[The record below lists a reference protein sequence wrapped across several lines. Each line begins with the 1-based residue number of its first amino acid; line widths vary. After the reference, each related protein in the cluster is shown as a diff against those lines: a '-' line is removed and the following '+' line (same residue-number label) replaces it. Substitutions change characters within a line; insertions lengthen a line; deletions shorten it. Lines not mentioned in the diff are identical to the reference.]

1 MDQLQLKN
9 LCSRFGNLNKTEF
22 FVAGL
27 CAGITSVRPELIL
40 KFVEKGNLIR
50 EECFKAKFYVNAA
63 NGDLGKAKEILNMST
78 NKLQKNKALSQ
89 RLMNICRICEKSA
102 HDKEIEYLDNCAD
115 LFHKECIQ
123 KYIQGQIT
131 ENQYPIKC
139 PECKVEVS
147 SVFIKLKVGQDYYEK
162 YSYCEISC
170 AVDCIDCPITGCKGV
185 ISFSVQKDK
194 VECMECKNLV
204 CLNCGVKYH
213 EGLSCEE
220 YLSKMNDKCPFCHL
234 VTRAQTGLKKCKCSH
249 ILCGKC
255 SYPVNLC
262 KCEHKRINL

>member
-1 MDQLQLKN
+1 MDELQIKN
-9 LCSRFGNLNKTEF
+9 LCRKFGNLNKTDF

-27 CAGITSVRPELIL
+27 CAGLTSVRPDIVL

-50 EECFKAKFYVNAA
+50 EECLKSKFYVNTA
-63 NGDLGKAKEILNMST
+63 NGELGKAKEILNMFT
-78 NKLQKNKALSQ
+78 NKLLINKANSQ
-89 RLMNICRICEKSA
+89 GLINICRLCSKSA

-115 LFHKECIQ
+115 LFHKDCIQ

-139 PECKVEVS
+139 PECRVEVS

-170 AVDCIDCPITGCKGV
+170 AVDCIDCPINGCKGV

-194 VECMECKNLV
+194 IKVECRECKNLV
-204 CLNCGVKYH
+204 CLNCGVMYH

-220 YLSKMNDKCPFCHL
+220 YLSKMNEKCTFCKL
-234 VTRAQTGLKKCKCSH
+234 VSRAKGGSKQCKCS
-249 ILCGKC
+249 
-255 SYPVNLC
+255 Y
-262 KCEHKRINL
+262 INM